1 MTIDIA
7 LNELNYGHDAV
18 PPINARRVGRE
29 DGIEAY
35 AASIASHGLIQALNV
50 RQIDGKWYV
59 ADGNKRL
66 AALHLRAERGEI
78 RIDEPVKCDETIQT
92 GDAEELSVAANFIRT
107 PLHEADTYETFREL
121 EARGMTEAQIAA
133 RFGIDAQRVHRM
145 LALGHL
151 SPLILDAWR
160 NDELGGNPVD
170 CVRAFTLAKT
180 VDQQEAVFRQLK
192 KDNRMQA
199 HIVRSQ
205 LGGNNHAAEAWLK
218 TAGLRAYKAAGG
230 AIVEDL
236 FGDQH
241 VIHDVDLAE
250 RLAEER
256 IERDLAA
263 LKEEGWAWVSRARD
277 MPSYAW
283 KWQWEKLQPA
293 GAPAKSKKGKD
304 KPTWTAE
311 QLEKAGAVVE
321 VDHDG
326 AVELVRGVVKPAT
339 AKKTVSETTDG
350 ASESQEKVPTISN
363 ALAHRLSIQAT
374 KATQQAL
381 AEEPRLGL
389 IALLAGFLTKRDHYT
404 ATDTLPITAYHQG
417 FEHEK
422 NRPEERFEDA
432 FQRLLVLSDAEQF
445 ALAAKIAASALS
457 LQLGYSTWLPF
468 DKAVNPLVSVMDETR
483 LNAALRQHFDAEDY
497 FGGAPKSFTI
507 QAISEAINE
516 DEARKAEK
524 LKKAEL
530 VEYALKNVVPTGWL
544 PLELRTPN
552 YDGPR
557 VAVDPDADIPAFLR
571 NGGNEGEADGAD

>member
-7 LNELNYGHDAV
+7 LNELHFGHDAV

-29 DGIEAY
+29 EGIEAY

-50 RQIDGKWYV
+50 REIDGKWYV

-66 AALHLRAERGEI
+66 AALRLQAERGEI
-78 RIDEPVKCDETIQT
+78 PADAPVKCDETIQT

-107 PLHEADTYETFREL
+107 PLHEADTYETFRDL
-121 EARGMTEAQIAA
+121 EARGFTEAQMAA
-133 RFGIDAQRVHRM
+133 RFGIDEQRVHRM

-151 SPLILDAWR
+151 SPVILDAWR
-160 NDELGGNPVD
+160 KDELGNQPGE
-170 CVRAFTLAKT
+170 CVRAFTLAKS
-180 VDQQEAVFRQLK
+180 VEQQEAVFRQLK
-192 KDNRMQA
+192 KDNRMQP

-205 LGGNNHAAEAWLK
+205 LGGNNRAAEVWLK
-218 TAGLRAYKAAGG
+218 TAGLKAYKAAGG
-230 AIVEDL
+230 AIAEDL
-236 FGDQH
+236 FGDEH
-241 VIHDVDLAE
+241 IVHDADLAE
-250 RLAEER
+250 RLAKER
-256 IERDLAA
+256 IERDLAT
-263 LKEEGWAWVSRARD
+263 LKEEGWSWVSLASD
-277 MPSYAW
+277 LPYAW
-283 KWQWEKLQPA
+283 SWNWEKLQPSSA
-293 GAPAKSKKGKD
+293 AAKGKKGRD

-311 QLEKAGAVVE
+311 QLEKAGAVVS
-321 VDHDG
+321 VDHNG
-326 AVELVRGVVKPAT
+326 AVTLVRGVVKPAT
-339 AKKTVSETTDG
+339 AKTKVSTSTDVPDE
-350 ASESQEKVPTISN
+350 AKEKVPSISN

-432 FQRLLVLSDAEQF
+432 FQRLLILSDAEQF

-468 DKAVNPLVSVMDETR
+468 DKAVNPLVSVMNETR

-544 PLELRTPN
+544 PIELRTPN

-557 VAVDPDADIPAFLR
+557 AAVDPDAEIPAFLR
-571 NGGNEGEADGAD
+571 KGENQGEADGAD